1 MPKISLPNGE
11 KMSTIEDMRTNVA
24 TWLEDNSNHG
34 DYDMAKA
41 MFESYNKTNKTNQ
54 LKAVYALTRTAR
66 QRIVLTQEQI
76 VVRDTHVNALMSVF
90 NALPDVSI
98 PRKKDLES
106 VQASVEKAIKEQ
118 AKNQG

>member
-1 MPKISLPNGE
+1 MPQISLPNGE
-11 KMSTIEDMRTNVA
+11 KMSTIQDMETNVA
-24 TWLEDNSNHG
+24 TWLEENSNHE

>member
-1 MPKISLPNGE
+1 MPKISLHNGE
-11 KMSTIEDMRTNVA
+11 KMSTIQDMQTNVA
-24 TWLEDNSNHG
+24 TWLEDNSDHE

-76 VVRDTHVNALMSVF
+76 TVRDSVVSQLMNAFEAVPNM
-90 NALPDVSI
+90 AM

-106 VQASVEKAIKEQ
+106 ITNAVEKAIKEQ

>member
-11 KMSTIEDMRTNVA
+11 KMSTIEDMQTNVA
-24 TWLEDNSNHG
+24 TWLEENSNHE

-54 LKAVYALTRTAR
+54 LKPVYALTRTAR

-76 VVRDTHVNALMSVF
+76 EVRDTHVKALMSVF
-90 NALPDVSI
+90 NALPE
-98 PRKKDLES
+98 LEAFQHG
-106 VQASVEKAIKEQ
+106 VQPIDECF
-118 AKNQG
+118 

>member
-24 TWLEDNSNHG
+24 TWLEENSNHE

-41 MFESYNKTNKTNQ
+41 MFESYKKTNKTNQ

-76 VVRDTHVNALMSVF
+76 EVRDTHVTALMSVF
-90 NALPDVSI
+90 NALPELEV
-98 PRKKDLES
+98 PRKKDFEN
-106 VQASVEKAIKEQ
+106 VQAKVEKAIKEQ

>member
-1 MPKISLPNGE
+1 MLKISLLNGE
-11 KMSTIEDMRTNVA
+11 KMSTIQDMQTNVA
-24 TWLEDNSNHG
+24 TWLEDNSDHE

-76 VVRDTHVNALMSVF
+76 EVRDTHVTALMSVF
-90 NALPDVSI
+90 NALPELEV
-98 PRKKDLES
+98 PRKKDFDN
-106 VQASVEKAIKEQ
+106 VQAKVEKAIKEQ

>member
-1 MPKISLPNGE
+1 MPKISLHNGE
-11 KMSTIEDMRTNVA
+11 TMSTIQDMETNVA
-24 TWLEDNSNHG
+24 TWLEGNSNHE

-66 QRIVLTQEQI
+66 QRIVLTDEQI
-76 VVRDTHVNALMSVF
+76 TVRDSVVRSLMSAFEEVP
-90 NALPDVSI
+90 NISM

-106 VQASVEKAIKEQ
+106 ITNAVEKAIKEQ

>member
-11 KMSTIEDMRTNVA
+11 NMSTIEDMKTSVA
-24 TWLEDNSNHG
+24 TWLEDNSNHE
-34 DYDMAKA
+34 DFDMAKA

-66 QRIVLTQEQI
+66 QRIVLTEEQI
-76 VVRDTHVNALMSVF
+76 TVRDSVVSDLMSAFEAVP
-90 NALPDVSI
+90 NMAI
-98 PRKKDLES
+98 PRKKDRES
-106 VQASVEKAIKEQ
+106 ITNAVEKAIKEQ

>member
-1 MPKISLPNGE
+1 MPQISLPNGE
-11 KMSTIEDMRTNVA
+11 KMSTIQDMETNVA
-24 TWLEDNSNHG
+24 TWLEENSNHE

-90 NALPDVSI
+90 NALPELEV
-98 PRKKDLES
+98 PRKKDFEN
-106 VQASVEKAIKEQ
+106 VQAKVEKAIKEQ

>member
-1 MPKISLPNGE
+1 MPKISPPNGE
-11 KMSTIEDMRTNVA
+11 KMSTIQDMETNVA
-24 TWLEDNSNHG
+24 TWLEENSNHE
-34 DYDMAKA
+34 DFDMAKA

-76 VVRDTHVNALMSVF
+76 LVRDTHVNALMSVF
-90 NALPDVSI
+90 NALPDLSI

>member
-24 TWLEDNSNHG
+24 TWLEDNSNHE

-66 QRIVLTQEQI
+66 QRIVLTDEQI
-76 VVRDTHVNALMSVF
+76 TVRDSVVTQLMNAFEAVP
-90 NALPDVSI
+90 NVAI

-106 VQASVEKAIKEQ
+106 ITNAVEKAIKEQ

>member
-1 MPKISLPNGE
+1 MLKISLPNGE
-11 KMSTIEDMRTNVA
+11 KMSTIQDMQTNVA
-24 TWLEDNSNHG
+24 TWLEENSNHE

-76 VVRDTHVNALMSVF
+76 LVRDTHVTALMSVF
-90 NALPDVSI
+90 NALPELEV
-98 PRKKDLES
+98 PRKKDFEN
-106 VQASVEKAIKEQ
+106 VQAKVEKAIKEQ
-118 AKNQG
+118 AKSQG

>member
-1 MPKISLPNGE
+1 MPQISLPNGE
-11 KMSTIEDMRTNVA
+11 KMSTIQDMETNVA
-24 TWLEDNSNHG
+24 TWLEENSNHE

-76 VVRDTHVNALMSVF
+76 LVRDTHVNALMSVF
-90 NALPDVSI
+90 NALPELEV
-98 PRKKDLES
+98 PRKKDFEN
-106 VQASVEKAIKEQ
+106 VQAKVEKAIKEQ

>member
-11 KMSTIEDMRTNVA
+11 KMSTIEDMQTNVA
-24 TWLEDNSNHG
+24 TWLEENSNHE

-76 VVRDTHVNALMSVF
+76 TVRDSVVSQLMNAFEAVPNM
-90 NALPDVSI
+90 AI

-106 VQASVEKAIKEQ
+106 ITNAVEKAIKEQ

>member
-1 MPKISLPNGE
+1 
-11 KMSTIEDMRTNVA
+11 MSTIEDMQTNVA
-24 TWLEDNSNHG
+24 TWLEENSNHE

-76 VVRDTHVNALMSVF
+76 TVRDSVVTQLMNAFEAVPNM
-90 NALPDVSI
+90 AI

-106 VQASVEKAIKEQ
+106 ITNAVEKAIKEQ
-118 AKNQG
+118 AKAQG

>member
-11 KMSTIEDMRTNVA
+11 KMSTIQDMETNVA
-24 TWLEDNSNHG
+24 QWLEDNSNHE

-76 VVRDTHVNALMSVF
+76 LVRDTHVNALMSVF

>member
-1 MPKISLPNGE
+1 MSKISPHNGE
-11 KMSTIEDMRTNVA
+11 KMSTIQDMETNVA
-24 TWLEDNSNHG
+24 QWLEDNSNHE

-76 VVRDTHVNALMSVF
+76 LVRDTHVNALMSVF

>member
-11 KMSTIEDMRTNVA
+11 KMSTIQDMETNVA
-24 TWLEDNSNHG
+24 TWLEENSNHE

-76 VVRDTHVNALMSVF
+76 LVRDTHVNALMSVF

>member
-1 MPKISLPNGE
+1 MPQISLPNGE
-11 KMSTIEDMRTNVA
+11 KMSTIEDMRTSVA
-24 TWLEDNSNHG
+24 TWLEENSNHE

-76 VVRDTHVNALMSVF
+76 LVRDTHVNALMSVF
-90 NALPDVSI
+90 NALPELEV
-98 PRKKDLES
+98 PRKKDFEN
-106 VQASVEKAIKEQ
+106 VQAKVEKAIKEQ

>member
-1 MPKISLPNGE
+1 MLKISLPNGE
-11 KMSTIEDMRTNVA
+11 KMSTIQDMQTNVA
-24 TWLEDNSNHG
+24 TWLEENSNHE

-76 VVRDTHVNALMSVF
+76 LVRDTHVNALMSVF

-98 PRKKDLES
+98 PRKKDLEN

-118 AKNQG
+118 AKSQG